1 MENIINLV
9 KKDLYTI
16 PLIKK
21 QLLFFCI
28 AFSIASITTYSYI
41 YLMFVLMLYIFFGMN
56 CYYEEISSNDYS
68 ILSLPVTRVDYVI
81 AKYLCNL
88 FYILIC
94 LIIISIVYIAL
105 EYLTKYT
112 INNFSSLF
120 MILSICFILGIL
132 FISIQIPMMI
142 KFGFAKARYSIMGFY
157 IIIGIIFSIFT
168 ELLKIPKFLSTL
180 SILENNEFLS
190 IIITLLVTL
199 SIFIISLL
207 FSIKIYENKEL
218 TN

>member
-16 PLIKK
+16 TLIKK

-28 AFSIASITTYSYI
+28 AFFIVSITTYSYI
-41 YLMFVLMLYIFFGMN
+41 YLMFVLMLYIFFGTN

-68 ILSLPVTRVDYVI
+68 ILSLPVTRADYVI

-132 FISIQIPMMI
+132 FISIQIPMII
-142 KFGFAKARYSIMGFY
+142 KFGFAKARYSIMAFY

-168 ELLKIPKFLSTL
+168 ELLKISKFLSTL